1 MNVEH
6 VSVYVDEPVARRT
19 AGKPKAAV
27 YLGLA
32 VLLAAASLVAA
43 NAAGSSTRSLATR
56 GAGKAG
62 SVVPQSGGCLATF
75 TNPGPPAMTVC
86 ASGHGNINQLEYNP
100 FGAPVG
106 HIRTEGYCLVDLNA
120 SSTVY
125 WDAGTQ
131 GEANWG
137 VATQSSTATTTTVTR
152 TTIDGIYTL
161 TQNIFFKYGSR
172 LVLIGNLV
180 KNNDTVSH
188 HVRFNRYADIDM
200 EGTTGADVA
209 DVAGASVFAQQ
220 TNGVA
225 LTSLGNPGL
234 VQAFGPEPFSTWN
247 GTGKAACGHNFQPTP
262 TSPGDYV
269 EIMQHDTTIAAG
281 ATVNF
286 RVGYR
291 VL

>member
-1 MNVEH
+1 MEH
-6 VSVYVDEPVARRT
+6 VSVYVDEPVARRS
-19 AGKPKAAV
+19 AGRRRAAV

-32 VLLAAASLVAA
+32 VMLAAASLVAA
-43 NAAGSSTRSLATR
+43 NAAGSSTRSLSTR

-100 FGAPVG
+100 FGPPVG
-106 HIRTEGYCLVDLNA
+106 HISTEGYCLVDLNA
-120 SSTVY
+120 PSTVY

-152 TTIDGIYTL
+152 TTIDGRYTL

-200 EGTTGADVA
+200 EVTTGGDVV
-209 DVAGASVFAQQ
+209 DTAGASVFAKQ
-220 TNGVA
+220 TNGLA
-225 LTSLGNPGL
+225 LTSLGNPAL
-234 VQAFGPEPFSTWN
+234 VQAFGPEPFSTWS
-247 GTGKAACGHNFQPTP
+247 GTGKAACGHKLQPTP
-262 TSPGDYV
+262 TSPGDSWRSCS
-269 EIMQHDTTIAAG
+269 TTRRSLPG

-291 VL
+291 LL

>member
-1 MNVEH
+1 MEH
-6 VSVYVDEPVARRT
+6 VSVYVDEPVARRS
-19 AGKPKAAV
+19 AGRRKAAV

-43 NAAGSSTRSLATR
+43 NAAGSSTRSLSAR

-62 SVVPQSGGCLATF
+62 SVVPQSGGCLVTF

-86 ASGHGNINQLEYNP
+86 VSGHGNINQLEYNP

-106 HIRTEGYCLVDLNA
+106 HMRHRGVLPGRPEHSEHRVLGRGHT
-120 SSTVY
+120 
-125 WDAGTQ
+125 
-131 GEANWG
+131 GEASWG

-200 EGTTGADVA
+200 EGTAGRRRGRRGRRVGVRPANQRRRAHVA
-209 DVAGASVFAQQ
+209 RESRR
-220 TNGVA
+220 
-225 LTSLGNPGL
+225 SCRRS
-234 VQAFGPEPFSTWN
+234 GPSPSRP
-247 GTGKAACGHNFQPTP
+247 GTGRGRPRA
-262 TSPGDYV
+262 V
-269 EIMQHDTTIAAG
+269 TTFSRRPPPQ
-281 ATVNF
+281 ATTWRSCSTTRRSL
-286 RVGYR
+286 RVPR
-291 VL
+291 